1 MALVSRAWV
10 GEDRRPSR
18 NPDVNHCLLEVEVL
32 EAPKIRYTQDNQTP
46 IAEMNVRLEGLRPED
61 PAGELKVVG
70 FGSLAQDLQNR
81 GQVGQR
87 LVVEGRLRMNTVA
100 RQDGIKEKKVEFTL
114 ARLHPLG
121 SAGAPSP
128 SPSPSPVPLP
138 SRPAAAAP
146 VPAAPVPAAPAA
158 AEAQAAPS
166 WNTGPLVDLPEDEIP
181 F

>member
-1 MALVSRAWV
+1 M

-128 SPSPSPVPLP
+128 APAPVPLP

-146 VPAAPVPAAPAA
+146 VPAPAA
-158 AEAQAAPS
+158 APSPAAAAAQTAPS

>member
-1 MALVSRAWV
+1 M

-100 RQDGIKEKKVEFTL
+100 RQDGAGSDPFGDGSILRRSNKTNLLNSYRNIFNIIYTHITITRTHIEGHTQTTRGTWKARNKK
-114 ARLHPLG
+114 
-121 SAGAPSP
+121 
-128 SPSPSPVPLP
+128 
-138 SRPAAAAP
+138 
-146 VPAAPVPAAPAA
+146 
-158 AEAQAAPS
+158 
-166 WNTGPLVDLPEDEIP
+166 
-181 F
+181 